1 MDKKPEYPERSILD
15 RNPGGGPVLKNFW
28 HSGGFKKKCSGEIR
42 IGTAFKI
49 SLKDGEGDPRSPP
62 GRREAGREHLRDPE
76 IPAGPVVY
84 FFEKYTEN
92 STGLFYYHR
101 SG

>member
-1 MDKKPEYPERSILD
+1 
-15 RNPGGGPVLKNFW
+15 
-28 HSGGFKKKCSGEIR
+28 
-42 IGTAFKI
+42 
-49 SLKDGEGDPRSPP
+49 LKDGEGDPRSPP
-62 GRREAGREHLRDPE
+62 GRREDEREHLRDPE

-92 STGLFYYHR
+92 SAGLFSYHG